1 MKYLLSPK
9 IILILILLLGLFFR
23 IYKLEIFYPW
33 GHDQDL
39 FAWIAKDIVVD
50 HHFRLI
56 GQETSI
62 TGLFI
67 GPIFYYL
74 IALSFVLFNMNPLSG
89 AVVSTVVS
97 LLTIISIYW
106 VFRKFFSTEV
116 GLIGSF
122 LYAVSPGAVFLDR
135 WVVPTQPTI
144 LWSVWFMYVFLSI
157 LKGNFKILIPLSIL
171 IGLIWHI
178 HIAFIPLLVLLPVA
192 YLLSDK
198 KSRKKNISL
207 RSLII
212 SLAILFSFVSAFFV
226 FEIRHG
232 FQQTKSVIN
241 ATYQDKGDLTGG
253 DRLIKVI
260 TSGGG
265 SLAGAFALS
274 GTVIQLN
281 PLLTGSLPFLLLM
294 GIFYLWCKRILDKN
308 QTILFVS
315 WYVIVF
321 LGQFAS
327 KRIITEYYFNNLFV
341 ILFLTLSLILTQFKT
356 ILRKFPVIEILLA
369 SYLAVNFAWFINR
382 QDDLGGFLYKRQAI
396 EYIKSDVDSK
406 GFPCIAINHIESQPG
421 GGSGFRYLF
430 WLNKLK
436 IVTAGNGVPI
446 YNIVNPW
453 TISAPEISA
462 KFGNL
467 GIITPSGKKT
477 DPNVCNESN
486 RQLLPL
492 WGFNN

>member
-1 MKYLLSPK
+1 MKYLLSSK
-9 IILILILLLGLFFR
+9 TILILILLLGLFFR

-74 IALSFVLFNMNPLSG
+74 IALSFILFNMNPLSG
-89 AVVSTVVS
+89 AVVSTAVS

-106 VFRKFFSTEV
+106 VFRKFFSKSV
-116 GLIGSF
+116 GLIGAF

-144 LWSVWFMYVFLSI
+144 LWSVWFLYVLLSI
-157 LKGNFKILIPLSIL
+157 LKGNFQILIPLSIL
-171 IGLIWHI
+171 IGLIWHV
-178 HIAFIPLLVLLPVA
+178 HIAFIPLLILLPVA

-198 KSRKKNISL
+198 KNYKFKVSLKTLMISAVVL
-207 RSLII
+207 FGLI
-212 SLAILFSFVSAFFV
+212 SPFVV
-226 FEIRHG
+226 FETRHG
-232 FQQTKSVIN
+232 FQQIKSLIN

-253 DRLIKVI
+253 DRLTKVI
-260 TSGGG
+260 TSGGS

-294 GIFYLWCKRILDKN
+294 GIFYLWYKRILDKN

-321 LGQFAS
+321 LGQFFS

-341 ILFLTLSLILTQFKT
+341 ILFLILSLVLTQFKT
-356 ILRKFPVIEILLA
+356 VLRKFPVIEILLA
-369 SYLAVNFAWFINR
+369 GYLVVNFAWLISR

-406 GFPCIAINHIESQPG
+406 GFSCIAISYIESQPG

-430 WLNKLK
+430 WLNNLK
-436 IVTAGNGVPI
+436 VVTAGNGVPV
-446 YNIVNPW
+446 YNLVNPW
-453 TISAPEISA
+453 TISASEINA

-467 GIITPSGKKT
+467 GIITPSGKKI
-477 DPNVCNESN
+477 DPNVCNEPN